1 MPKRIFTG
9 NEKEQLRLTMLEAGF
24 PLIKEYG
31 MTHTTISKIT
41 ETADIAKG
49 TFYHFWKNKE
59 EYIADLIMYRR
70 MIMIPQLIDKDV
82 MEGRR
87 KLGREDARN
96 YFKALIDEEIS
107 IYPHMTLEDEG
118 QLIHKTEA
126 FIPDAEKEGAIT
138 AGLLQHLDG
147 VREDVDLLLVANLSK
162 ILVITSQAREELH
175 EAVYEKTIDTIIESI
190 LDQIFKE

>member
-41 ETADIAKG
+41 EAADI
-49 TFYHFWKNKE
+49 
-59 EYIADLIMYRR
+59 R

>member
-1 MPKRIFTG
+1 MPKRIFADT
-9 NEKEQLRLTMLEAGF
+9 EREQLRLTMLEAGF

-41 ETADIAKG
+41 DAAGIAKG

-70 MIMIPQLIDKDV
+70 IVMIPQLIDRDV
-82 MEGRR
+82 MEGKR
-87 KLGREDARN
+87 KLGREDARA
-96 YFKALIDEEIS
+96 YFKALVDEEIS

-118 QLIHKTEA
+118 HLIHRTDA
-126 FIPDAEKEGAIT
+126 FNPDAEKEGAIT
-138 AGLLQHLDG
+138 SGLLQHLDG
-147 VREDVDLLLVANLSK
+147 VRADVDLLLIANMSK

-175 EAVYEKTIDTIIESI
+175 EAVYEKTINTIIESI
-190 LDQIFKE
+190 LDQIFDE

>member
-1 MPKRIFTG
+1 
-9 NEKEQLRLTMLEAGF
+9 MLEAGF

-41 ETADIAKG
+41 EAADIAKG

-87 KLGREDARN
+87 RLGREDARN
-96 YFKALIDEEIS
+96 YFKALIDAEIS

>member
-41 ETADIAKG
+41 EAADIAKG

-59 EYIADLIMYRR
+59 EY
-70 MIMIPQLIDKDV
+70 
-82 MEGRR
+82 
-87 KLGREDARN
+87 REDARN